1 MSLSCQRGTRAY
13 GKRDLPRLIMRR
25 AKVGKVPPFD
35 PVSSP
40 QRNESG
46 SEQLIVPQPVVP
58 ERSRAV
64 ATAYEFKPHERPL
77 LPGSPATPEHP
88 LGRRYAYFAVG
99 TLLGITGGLNNG
111 LLTANLPQIQG
122 SLGLTPVQG
131 GWLTAINAMTSVC
144 MGMLLIKFRQQFGL
158 QRFTRVFLAAFLCLN
173 LFQLFVHDFVTQLIV
188 RGAAG
193 VVGSALTTL
202 CFMYIMQSLPAA
214 MRLSGMIIGFGS
226 STVALPLARVISPLL
241 LDNGH
246 IQNLF
251 LFELGLTLASLASVG
266 LLRLP
271 PSERIPAFERIDF
284 LTFGLFAPGM
294 ALLCAVLVQGR
305 ILWWSTDWLGYAVAA
320 AIPLIGLA
328 LLIEHNRAN
337 PLLNTRWMRNR
348 NILRFAMV
356 AASMRILLSEQSFG
370 SIGLLTVVGMGNDQ
384 LVMLNLVVVIA
395 SIAGICVSL
404 ATLSPK
410 ELMLPVVF
418 SVALIGIA
426 AWMDSHATNLTR
438 PANLYISQSLIAFA
452 ALFFLGPMIMIG
464 VFRAL
469 ARGPS
474 HIISFSAVF
483 GISQTMGGLVGS
495 ALLGS
500 LQIVREK
507 FHAFELTQALTLT
520 DPQVANRIRQ
530 LGGAYAS
537 TIGDPVRQQAQ
548 GTGMLAQQV
557 TREAN
562 ILAYNDVF
570 LLVAILSAVLTA
582 WLGGRWLYLK
592 ARGINPLAED
602 LAAVQRMRQT
612 T

>member
-1 MSLSCQRGTRAY
+1 
-13 GKRDLPRLIMRR
+13 
-25 AKVGKVPPFD
+25 
-35 PVSSP
+35 
-40 QRNESG
+40 
-46 SEQLIVPQPVVP
+46 
-58 ERSRAV
+58 
-64 ATAYEFKPHERPL
+64 
-77 LPGSPATPEHP
+77 
-88 LGRRYAYFAVG
+88 
-99 TLLGITGGLNNG
+99 
-111 LLTANLPQIQG
+111 
-122 SLGLTPVQG
+122 
-131 GWLTAINAMTSVC
+131 MTSVC

-158 QRFTRVFLAAFLCLN
+158 QRFTRVFLTAFLCLN
-173 LFQLFVHDFVTQLIV
+173 VFQLLVHDFATQLVV

-193 VVGSALTTL
+193 LVGSALTTL
-202 CFMYIMQSLPAA
+202 CFMYIMQSLPAS

-226 STVALPLARVISPLL
+226 SSVALPLARVISPLL
-241 LDNGH
+241 LADGH

-251 LFELGLTLASLASVG
+251 FFELGLTLAALACVG

-271 PSERIPAFERIDF
+271 PSERIQAFERIDF
-284 LTFGLFAPGM
+284 LTFALFAPGM

-320 AIPLIGLA
+320 AIPLIGIA

-348 NILRFAMV
+348 NIVRFAIV
-356 AASMRILLSEQSFG
+356 AASLRILLSEQSYG
-370 SIGLLTVVGMGNDQ
+370 SIGLMTVVGMGNDQ
-384 LVMLNLVVVIA
+384 LVTLNLVVVIA

-404 ATLSPK
+404 ATLTPK
-410 ELMLPVVF
+410 DLILPVVI
-418 SVALIGIA
+418 SVALIGVG
-426 AWMDSHATNLTR
+426 AWMDSHADNLTR
-438 PANLYISQSLIAFA
+438 PANLYLSQALIAFA

-500 LQIVREK
+500 FQIVREK
-507 FHAFELTQALTLT
+507 FHAFQLTQSLTLA
-520 DPQVANRIRQ
+520 DPQVAARIRQ

-537 TIGDPVRQQAQ
+537 AIGDPVRQQAQ
-548 GTGMLAQQV
+548 GAGLLAQQV

-570 LLVAILSAVLTA
+570 LLVAVLSAVLTV

-592 ARGINPLAED
+592 LRGINPLAED
-602 LAAVQRMRQT
+602 LAAVQRMRQAT
-612 T
+612 

>member
-1 MSLSCQRGTRAY
+1 MRKVDR
-13 GKRDLPRLIMRR
+13 LP
-25 AKVGKVPPFD
+25 A
-35 PVSSP
+35 
-40 QRNESG
+40 
-46 SEQLIVPQPVVP
+46 VVL

-158 QRFTRVFLAAFLCLN
+158 QRFTRVFLVAFLCLN
-173 LFQLFVHDFVTQLIV
+173 VFQLFVHGYVTQLIV

-193 VVGSALTTL
+193 LVGSALTTL
-202 CFMYIMQSLPAA
+202 CFMYIMQSLPAS

-226 STVALPLARVISPLL
+226 SSVALPLARVISPLL
-241 LDNGH
+241 LLDGH

-251 LFELGLTLASLASVG
+251 LFELGLTLAALASVG

-271 PSERIPAFERIDF
+271 PSERFQAFERIDF
-284 LTFGLFAPGM
+284 LTFALFAPGM

-305 ILWWSTDWLGYAVAA
+305 IQWWTTEWLGYAIAA
-320 AIPLIGLA
+320 AIPLIGTA

-337 PLLNTRWMRNR
+337 PLLNTRWMRNG
-348 NILRFAMV
+348 NILRFATV
-356 AASMRILLSEQSFG
+356 AASMRILLSEQNFG
-370 SIGLLTVVGMGNDQ
+370 SIGLLTALGMGNEQ
-384 LVMLNLVVVIA
+384 LVTLNVVVVFA

-404 ATLSPK
+404 ATLTPN
-410 ELMLPVVF
+410 ELGLPVIA
-418 SVALIGIA
+418 SVVLIGIA

-438 PANLYISQSLIAFA
+438 PANLYLSQALIAFA

-464 VFRAL
+464 IFRAL

-495 ALLGS
+495 SLLGS

-507 FHAFELTQALTLT
+507 FHAFQITQALTTT
-520 DPQVANRIRQ
+520 DPQVVSRIRQ

-537 TIGDPVRQQAQ
+537 AIGDPVRQQAQ
-548 GTGMLAQQV
+548 GTSLLAQLV

-570 LLVAILSAVLTA
+570 LMVAMLSVVLTV
-582 WLGGRWLYLK
+582 WLGGYWLYHK
-592 ARGINPLAED
+592 VRGVNPLAEE